1 MGHEANYVLR
11 RGGRTQIFYS
21 PWGAISL
28 AEDIFWGP
36 EETTRFA
43 RTFPAAEQLLEP
55 AACGGAALIDWDRR
69 RLTWFESGD
78 GEQDPAERRLYA
90 QLLRQTWPG
99 WEIRSAEAGILTLAT
114 ELGLDI
120 PEATAAAGS
129 PLEIGKPVAAPK
141 AREDFVRGP
150 PPAEPQAAAASLAD
164 VPTCLA
170 PLVTRLLDE
179 ERWDPRA
186 MFDGIHRDSRHARVG
201 CSCLLVLVT
210 LGAVAVATWL
220 RTIPALVGCVLV
232 VLAVLI
238 PAVRV
243 WRRSTLLFAVTDG
256 MEVGPQPAGPSLP
269 KKRSILDQALTRLG
283 YPTTEQLEQAG
294 LLVSAADAGGEED
307 ELPDR
312 FGPLR
317 PVRADEIAGVVFYRI
332 RLSRLRLR
340 ELRRGASLW
349 QACLLKY
356 LAPIGWYDEA
366 IIPVPRA
373 ERLIPLT
380 WNDLPSHVQ
389 RQMEPW
395 RRQAADSGFAA
406 EFLYTL
412 PMLGRQEGFGLAL
425 CDAAGL
431 IVVSL
436 LYARIRIRL
445 APDEDPFSDE
455 ELFEVALTTVLPD
468 NRLLVTQRH
477 IAELDPPPNQE
488 VRVFEEG
495 EWPELLA
502 MHQRRME
509 APDRAGLQ
517 RVKAADLP
525 ALLLQWNHQEV
536 DYHLARGVY
545 QRMTRADIDR
555 FAEDG

>member
-36 EETTRFA
+36 DETTRFA
-43 RTFPAAEQLLEP
+43 RTFQAADQLLEP
-55 AACGGAALIDWDRR
+55 ADCGGAALIDWDRR

-78 GEQDPAERRLYA
+78 GEQDPAERHLHA
-90 QLLRQTWPG
+90 QLLQQTWPG
-99 WEIRSAEAGILTLAT
+99 WEIRSAEAGIRTIAA
-114 ELGLDI
+114 ELGLNR
-120 PEATAAAGS
+120 PEATTAEDA
-129 PLEIGKPVAAPK
+129 PLAIGTPVAVPK
-141 AREDFVRGP
+141 AGGAFERGP
-150 PPAEPQAAAASLAD
+150 RPVEPQAAAASRDD
-164 VPTCLA
+164 VPICLA

-186 MFDGIHRDSRHARVG
+186 MFDGIHRDSRHASVG
-201 CSCLLVLVT
+201 CGCVLVLVT
-210 LGAVAVATWL
+210 LSAIAVATWL

-232 VLAVLI
+232 ILAVLI
-238 PAVRV
+238 PAVRA
-243 WRRSTLLFAVTDG
+243 WRRSALLFAVTDG
-256 MEVGPQPAGPSLP
+256 MDVAPQPAGPSLP
-269 KKRSILDQALTRLG
+269 KKRSILDQVLTRLG
-283 YPTTEQLEQAG
+283 YPTIEQLEQAG
-294 LLVSAADAGGEED
+294 LCVSAADDAGEED
-307 ELPDR
+307 ERPDR

-317 PVRADEIAGVVFYRI
+317 PLRADEIAGVVFYRI

-356 LAPIGWYDEA
+356 LAPLGWYDEA

-380 WNDLPSHVQ
+380 WNDLPRHVQ

-425 CDAAGL
+425 CDTAGL

-436 LYARIRIRL
+436 QYARIRIRL
-445 APDEDPFSDE
+445 APDEEPFSDE
-455 ELFEVALTTVLPD
+455 ELFEVVLTTVLPD

-477 IAELDPPPNQE
+477 IAELDPPPNRE
-488 VRVFEEG
+488 VRVLEDG

-502 MHQRRME
+502 MHQGRME
-509 APDRAGLQ
+509 AWDRAGLQ
-517 RVKAADLP
+517 RVKVADLP
-525 ALLLQWNHQEV
+525 AVLLQWNHQEV
-536 DYHLARGVY
+536 DYHVARGVY